1 MQKILFWSLNIII
14 SSNILLYALGA
25 LLGATIF
32 KHLDLYDDFFVV
44 FIILIITSILYI
56 IFKVQ
61 LFYIIPVKKLKYFN
75 HIFSQIFDSSRYR
88 KIFFL
93 KIFIMD
99 IILNFVYLLIES
111 HGHLFTTMRKFI
123 PYIILNFGG
132 ILPSYLIY
140 YWQESNHRKAY

>member
-32 KHLDLYDDFFVV
+32 KHLDLYDDFFLVC
-44 FIILIITSILYI
+44 IPMLIFYVLYI

-88 KIFFL
+88 KIFFF

-99 IILNFVYLLIES
+99 IILNFILLLIHS
-111 HGHLFTTMRKFI
+111 DGQVFTTMYEFI
-123 PYIILNFGG
+123 PYIILIFGG
-132 ILPSYLIY
+132 ISSFLGKP
-140 YWQESNHRKAY
+140 HFCP